1 MRTCIGC
8 RNKKNKSLL
17 LRLAIDSAG
26 LPVLDRRQCLPGRGA
41 YVCSDDSCVAAAFKG
56 RRLAVAFKRPL
67 KGDPESARAEVLT
80 ECLK

>member
-8 RNKKNKSLL
+8 RNRKDKNLL

-26 LPVLDRRQCLPGRGA
+26 LPVFDRKQCLPGRGA
-41 YVCSDDSCVAAAFKG
+41 YVCPDDSCIAAAFKG
-56 RRLAVAFKRPL
+56 RRLAIAFKRL
-67 KGDPESARAEVLT
+67 VKGDPESARAEVLT